1 MRNRTS
7 LFMVAALVAA
17 SAFVTMASAQETKP
31 TGLTV
36 RAGAFFPSLKETRE
50 ATKSTWLTAGLEYKI
65 GDLAMAGMEKG
76 QKAYYS
82 ISVDYAGQSNFYVV
96 PVLLNYVGHANEFFY
111 SVGAGVSFAQVEA
124 ASVKNKKSVFG
135 YRLALGYEFSKSA
148 MPVHIE
154 AGYLGASGSE
164 VKDKLNGIFVDVG
177 VRF

>member
-36 RAGAFFPSLKETRE
+36 RAGAFFPSLKETRD
-50 ATKSTWLTAGLEYKI
+50 ATKSVWFTAGLDYKI
-65 GDLAMAGMEKG
+65 GTLSMPGAENG
-76 QKAYYS
+76 QGAYYS
-82 ISVDYAGQSNFYVV
+82 ISADYAGQSNFYVV

-111 SVGAGVSFAQVEA
+111 SVGAGVTFAQVDF
-124 ASVKNKKSVFG
+124 SGNKDKKSVFG
-135 YRLALGYEFSKSA
+135 YRLAIGYEFSKSA